1 LPEGS
6 LVERLDVLV
15 ATSVTPS
22 FDRLL
27 LERAGRSQIPIIAE
41 SLQLPNAQTV
51 VAVDNF
57 HAAQSL
63 GRWAG
68 EYARLHWTVEP
79 FVLDLT
85 YYLSNTVARSRG
97 FLAGLREVLPKTERV
112 LSLNAQSRFD
122 AAYQLTRDA
131 LVVHPEINLIFAIND
146 QVAWGAINACQDL
159 NLDPDNLIV
168 LPFGLEGDTL
178 RDALL
183 AGQILQAGWRC
194 SRTGW
199 SGLCRGLCCSL

>member
-1 LPEGS
+1 MASANERRQRILASLDEQGFFSVRQLSELYQVSEMTIRRDLEYLEAHRLIHRTFGGAVGLHTTGNDLAGEARKETIRAEGS

-68 EYARLHWTVEP
+68 EYARQHWTAEP
-79 FVLDLT
+79 FVL
-85 YYLSNTVARSRG
+85 
-97 FLAGLREVLPKTERV
+97 
-112 LSLNAQSRFD
+112 
-122 AAYQLTRDA
+122 
-131 LVVHPEINLIFAIND
+131 
-146 QVAWGAINACQDL
+146 
-159 NLDPDNLIV
+159 
-168 LPFGLEGDTL
+168 
-178 RDALL
+178 
-183 AGQILQAGWRC
+183 
-194 SRTGW
+194 
-199 SGLCRGLCCSL
+199 